1 VASALVAEHVDL
13 TTGLINKEASI
24 MEFTKPSDIA
34 LLGYKVL
41 GGVEQLARLFPFGRW
56 SSTIFSLT
64 KYLALGVGWGGA
76 AMKTFKWDLGEG
88 PALTIMRGVWIYLSD
103 IAASKF
109 AIDLANDAGEAK
121 AEVPLKGTKW
131 CELCNWDNYSVCTE
145 ERCRMLGQCVF
156 KAVPDQRG
164 GICLPAACTEGY
176 PKITSMNVSFHIDE
190 THVDKTVQND
200 SCKDTNACSL
210 EENRGAIN
218 ISYNVSYAVISITT
232 QQYAE
237 CRYIVDKKGANFSE
251 MNTIE
256 GDLYMPKTRTF
267 KLDVARL
274 EPGRT
279 HVVYI
284 KCASTCNE
292 HPPGFDYNYIKF
304 KIGEKP
310 DFLPPNIVMVDPDD
324 KTQYVSD
331 RLGTITIRLWLD
343 ENGDCRYSTKREG
356 LSKEWKEQTCL
367 EANESSNGTMCKLSE
382 SYNWT
387 IKNDTKTINIGKF
400 VINASC
406 TDNQPCRYKDA
417 MGQVHYYNKSTCT
430 MCNIT
435 INASD
440 VFADVYN
447 WSQMGE
453 DIGKFAE
460 TCKENPSTTGCAEF
474 TQYVL
479 NKGIDISRIKDMG
492 VNKLFSLNFRC
503 ADKQGNVMPVDETYE
518 YRLFTFPEY
527 NISIESPAPGFST
540 YEKYVDMRV
549 VSDRPTECRF
559 SYNKTVVPLP
569 TGATGK
575 GYVESDFNKMQ
586 KIDDVFATEHKGRI
600 ENLARGS
607 YILLVKCRDAGGMEK
622 AANTT
627 FTIGQAPMPKVIR
640 ISVEGNDLKIETDVR
655 AKCIYSIDEA
665 KGCNFIEGI
674 EVRTTAGVTVQKQ
687 AQDMASMN
695 ALNHISTYVPE
706 WTYYIKCKDAWGDN
720 AYPSNCTAIIKPFE
734 LVQSVS
740 SA

>member
-1 VASALVAEHVDL
+1 
-13 TTGLINKEASI
+13 
-24 MEFTKPSDIA
+24 
-34 LLGYKVL
+34 
-41 GGVEQLARLFPFGRW
+41 
-56 SSTIFSLT
+56 
-64 KYLALGVGWGGA
+64 
-76 AMKTFKWDLGEG
+76 
-88 PALTIMRGVWIYLSD
+88 
-103 IAASKF
+103 
-109 AIDLANDAGEAK
+109 
-121 AEVPLKGTKW
+121 
-131 CELCNWDNYSVCTE
+131 
-145 ERCRMLGQCVF
+145 MLGQCVY
-156 KAVPDQRG
+156 KSVLPDPRG

-190 THVDKTVQND
+190 THVDKTVQSSN
-200 SCKDTNACSL
+200 CPGGKGECAL
-210 EENRGAIN
+210 EEKGGNPIE
-218 ISYNVSYAVISITT
+218 ISYNVSYAVISIAT

-343 ENGDCRYSTKREG
+343 ENGTCRYSTKREG
-356 LSKEWKEQTCL
+356 LSKEWKEQTCQ
-367 EANESSNGTMCKLSE
+367 EANESSNGTMCEWGVGKD
-382 SYNWT
+382 WT
-387 IKNDTKTINIGKF
+387 IKNDTQTINIGKF
-400 VINASC
+400 VIKADC
-406 TDNQPCRYKDA
+406 TYNQPCRYKDA

-447 WSQMGE
+447 WTQMGE
-453 DIGKFAE
+453 DIGRFAE
-460 TCKENPSTTGCAEF
+460 SCKENPSTTGCAEF

-503 ADKQGNVMPVDETYE
+503 ADDKGNVMPIDETYE

-540 YEKYVDMRV
+540 YEKYVDVRV

-569 TGATGK
+569 TGVTGK

-600 ENLARGS
+600 ENLARGN

-640 ISVEGNDLKIETDVR
+640 ISVEGNDLKIETDVK

-665 KGCNFIEGI
+665 KGCNFVEGI